1 MSKTNRKEKPT
12 SARNG
17 ILLGLILAGKGGTQV
32 MRDRRKRRE
41 KDARHN
47 PIREEWG

>member
-12 SARNG
+12 SPRNG
-17 ILLGLILAGKGGTQV
+17 ILLGLILAGKGTQV

-41 KDARHN
+41 KDARRN
-47 PIREEWG
+47 PLREEW